1 MHSTPIVTSKGL
13 LSLDTTGEVRPYDV
27 ICGRYKESYNNI
39 GNRRFR
45 VTIRLSLNRYHVAR
59 TKPEKTRYFQ
69 SIIAIIQNSGGRFL
83 KWDGQQFIE
92 ISNKEKNSKV
102 GHAVR
107 NIVRCKNSRKKM
119 PNARRRSLPVSLDQC
134 GPPPLERCNSDPVIS
149 MPRTELDDA
158 DASETANDTDG
169 FFVASEFPW

>member
-1 MHSTPIVTSKGL
+1 MHSTPIVTSKEL
-13 LSLDTTGEVRPYDV
+13 LSLKTMGEVRPYDI
-27 ICGRYKESYNNI
+27 ICGRHKESHNNI

-69 SIIAIIQNSGGRFL
+69 SIIGIIQNSGGRFL

-92 ISNKEKNSKV
+92 ISNKEKIAKV

-107 NIVRCKNSRKKM
+107 NIAKRRASAYSFKTNPGHPELRRHQSDSVVTM
-119 PNARRRSLPVSLDQC
+119 PATTPDSQ
-134 GPPPLERCNSDPVIS
+134 GS
-149 MPRTELDDA
+149 MSYL
-158 DASETANDTDG
+158 ANRQDHITSG
-169 FFVASEFPW
+169 MFAAEQFPW